1 MQKEKEFSSK
11 KNKNP
16 KLKNYKILKTIGEGT
31 FSKVKEAIHIPSGE
45 KVAIKILEKSKI
57 EDEED
62 LICINREI
70 NYLKNLSH
78 PNIISLYETIETKDC
93 FYIIM
98 EYAENDLFSYI
109 VKNNFLNELTAKKF
123 FYQIISS
130 IKYIHKKK
138 ITHRDIKPENI
149 LLTQNNQKVK
159 LIDFGLANNYSNND
173 LLSTSCGSPC
183 YAAPEMVLGK
193 KYKGIQIDI
202 WSSGIVLYAM
212 LCGYLP
218 FEDDTDE
225 NIYRNVILGKFDL
238 PNRLSIHSKDLI
250 KKILEVNPNKRIK
263 LNDIFQHQFLK
274 GIKEIVE
281 NELGDLS
288 KGGTFTSELLE
299 REQGQKRSGI
309 IEGDE
314 MKRGSEVVVRE
325 VIKEVINKMIDLK
338 LGDKEYILKE
348 IKDNKFNQ
356 VTTSFKLLFKQ
367 FWNKLNGN
375 KDNILIEKNF
385 NYNSDI
391 ESNYY
396 NNINCNSSNYSEEK
410 KMKDTFNTPVKLF
423 VNNNNNYKI
432 RRQRN
437 KIDNTLKLN
446 SFNIQKTLYNNN
458 KKINFITTNNI
469 KKIEGTLINT
479 NKNIMKNV
487 KKVLSNRGRNENN
500 SFSLDK
506 NSNFNKTYGNNIKTR
521 INNILSSSNLKINS
535 IRLSVE
541 PINRK
546 KIYNREKV
554 NSSNKSI
561 KSKRKKQL
569 SIITSGN
576 TFIDSYEN
584 LILNTDKNH
593 KRTISTFPSPVNY
606 SSSNTHTNYYYN
618 ESYKKSNVSTLN
630 NITINKK
637 KNNSNNK
644 GKKHCKTINVINN
657 LNLINNNNYYT
668 IQNNEKQK
676 KYNYMKNKRNN
687 YRDFNSNRFLLKTFI
702 EPSFTKNKSPKEV
715 NKKNNKYNGHNTTLS
730 NKNYN
735 IINIKEKSKQIN
747 LNFQKFSNITI
758 NDILKKGN
766 NINKTENNLRNKLVN
781 SKQDFA
787 CFTTKLTLKE
797 IINKLEIISKNTK
810 YTLKKIDNNSYN
822 FYNENNEYVSIEILK
837 IGEKSIINLFHITG
851 NENYTKEIIKNLILE
866 IGF

>member
-130 IKYIHKKK
+130 IKYIQKKK
-138 ITHRDIKPENI
+138 ITHRDVKPENI

>member
-506 NSNFNKTYGNNIKTR
+506 KSNFNKTYGNNIKTR

-668 IQNNEKQK
+668 IQNNKKQK